1 MDESYKVV
9 KGAEGLCISDA
20 SILHRLIPGAPSSTI
35 MQEGMKVAD
44 AVNNLFADD
53 ADLSC

>member
-9 KGAEGLCISDA
+9 KGAEGLYISDA
-20 SILHRLIPGAPSSTI
+20 SILHRLAPSAPSPTI